1 MGIII
6 NNKILIQAR
15 ILIFNPQQSYSD
27 RMESA
32 HGRKMLNI
40 FSQKFSDSFLHL
52 PCCLVCKSH
61 SEYVSGVNI
70 HHRNILAVTFTNKAA
85 GEMKERI
92 TKLLGKDI
100 EHLPTMGT
108 FHSIGVRLLR
118 IEYKYTGLDQNFV
131 IYDNSDQESLLKDIL
146 LRLTIN
152 PTKYKPSLFSHI

>member
-1 MGIII
+1 MRIVY
-6 NNKILIQAR
+6 LIK
-15 ILIFNPQQSYSD
+15 
-27 RMESA
+27 
-32 HGRKMLNI
+32 KM
-40 FSQKFSDSFLHL
+40 
-52 PCCLVCKSH
+52 
-61 SEYVSGVNI
+61 NI
-70 HHRNILAVTFTNKAA
+70 HPRNILAVTVTNKAA

-146 LRLTIN
+146 LRLRID
-152 PTKYKPSLFSHI
+152 PTKYKPSLFAHIIDRAKNNMEGPADLPQENTFDKIAKRYFSPHLEKIKQNTTMHFPH